1 MCKGAP
7 DSACPVRLIFC
18 MILYKLFGYVQ
29 VKSSIVEY
37 LLVFHYL
44 LKNMQ
49 QYRRRDVVSYENIMN
64 KSFQIYFCAK
74 MYRCVKD
81 EGGWL

>member
-1 MCKGAP
+1 MSGAP
-7 DSACPVRLIFC
+7 DFC
-18 MILYKLFGYVQ
+18 MILYKLFRYVQ
-29 VKSSIVEY
+29 VKASNVEY
-37 LLVFHYL
+37 LLALHYL

-49 QYRRRDVVSYENIMN
+49 QCRRRDVVSYENTMN
-64 KSFQIYFCAK
+64 KSFQIYFCAE